1 MNLQEQID
9 RNKEL
14 MNIVKFSDLTK
25 SGHWDARMHARQE
38 KGINMYK
45 IENGTLKKIDKQPNK
60 KIGYHTS
67 PDVFYLTDKEF
78 ERANDLLIRARELE
92 FEAKDLRNAAKFILK
107 SGLETPYS

>member
-25 SGHWDARMHARQE
+25 SGHWDARMHVRQE

-45 IENGTLKKIDKQPNK
+45 IDNGTLKKIDKQPNK

-67 PDVFYLTDKEF
+67 PDVYYLSDKEF
-78 ERANDLLIRARELE
+78 EKVNELLIQARKLE
-92 FEAKDLRNAAKFILK
+92 FKAKELREAAKFILK
-107 SGLETPYS
+107 SGLEPYY

>member
-25 SGHWDARMHARQE
+25 AGHWDARMHARQE

-45 IENGTLKKIDKQPNK
+45 IDNGILKKIDKQPNK

-67 PDVFYLTDKEF
+67 PDVFYLSDKEF
-78 ERANDLLIRARELE
+78 EKVNELLMKARKLE
-92 FEAKDLRNAAKFILK
+92 FEAKELREAAKFILK
-107 SGLETPYS
+107 SGLEPYV